1 MRTTCHNRL
10 FLTRSA
16 QITLFSFLAWN
27 LAAIVP
33 PSARAAEPTL
43 GSATGSREA
52 QVAIDG
58 RQWTTLPASS
68 SPIYGGTMLRT
79 GKGTAS
85 LLLKDGTQ
93 LELQPHTLIG
103 LAGSRTAPVVKIA
116 VGQVLFRIPDSS
128 GSAFI
133 TPSVHYRTEPG
144 SAGNRPALLKASST
158 TSSTSDSVGTIVVNA
173 RGGSRLSLEQGGIV
187 AKSAGGPGV
196 HIVKAGQSVYI
207 PQVGAPD
214 HDFGVLLAQALPGEP
229 AGATGSTGTDTEN
242 SETQKA
248 AVVDTGADTGAG
260 TVVGVSVGLAAIGLG
275 VGLGVSESGGG
286 DGDKSS
292 PSTP

>member
-10 FLTRSA
+10 FLTRPA
-16 QITLFSFLAWN
+16 QVTLISFLAWN
-27 LAAIVP
+27 LAAVIP

-43 GSATGSREA
+43 GLATGLQDA

-68 SPIYGGTMLRT
+68 SPIYGGTMLRS

-93 LELQPHTLIG
+93 LELRPQTLIG

-116 VGQVLFRIPDSS
+116 VGQVLFRIPNSS
-128 GSAFI
+128 GSVFI
-133 TPSVHYRTEPG
+133 TPSVRYQTEPG
-144 SAGNRPALLKASST
+144 SAGNRPAVLKANST
-158 TSSTSDSVGTIVVNA
+158 TLSTSDSVGTIVVNA
-173 RGGSRLSLEQGGIV
+173 RGGSRLSLEQGGML
-187 AKSAGGPGV
+187 ARSANDPGIHV
-196 HIVKAGQSVYI
+196 VKAGQSVYI

-214 HDFGVLLAQALPGEP
+214 HDFGVLLAQAIPGDAADE
-229 AGATGSTGTDTEN
+229 TGSTGTDTGN
-242 SETQKA
+242 TETEEA
-248 AVVDTGADTGAG
+248 PVVETGSGTRAETVTG
-260 TVVGVSVGLAAIGLG
+260 VLVGLGAIGLG
-275 VGLGVSESGGG
+275 VGLGVSESGNNG
-286 DGDKSS
+286 KAS